1 MSTEEINENTNDGEE
16 QANEEAYRLSKE
28 NFPDIKT
35 NLAYFI
41 QVLTSN
47 TYIYLG
53 MIPIP
58 GTEELLFD
66 LEQAKQAIDLVELL
80 VNHTK
85 PMVPDE
91 QRPELDNLL
100 SQLQMNYV
108 AKLKSRRDTETKN
121 DDKPVE

>member
-1 MSTEEINENTNDGEE
+1 MSTEEINENTNDGEKK
-16 QANEEAYRLSKE
+16 ASEEAYRLSKE
-28 NFPDIKT
+28 NFPDIKS

-41 QVLTSN
+41 QVLSSN

-58 GTEELLFD
+58 GTEEVLFD
-66 LEQAKQAIDLVELL
+66 LDQAKQAIDLIEIL
-80 VNHTK
+80 VNHAK
-85 PMVPDE
+85 SMVPDE
-91 QRPELDNLL
+91 QKREFDNLL

-108 AKLKSRRDTETKN
+108 AKLKSGQETETET